1 MIGCHIFQ
9 HGGEWICIKQEGGEM
24 SNKKKQ
30 PMPWGMT
37 YQQCL
42 QSCIEN
48 VLLGGDVEAAALYRG
63 MPLPTERVWSL
74 CLQEVAE
81 EPTEDLS
88 NPFHVIARYELRLF
102 KRGLP
107 TVLGQHAFQ
116 VKNELQAAA
125 QKVGVPAEFIPNAVS
140 LIIESTPIS
149 QPRDR
154 TKDN

>member
-1 MIGCHIFQ
+1 
-9 HGGEWICIKQEGGEM
+9 M
-24 SNKKKQ
+24 SKKRKH

-42 QSCIEN
+42 QSCIES
-48 VLLGGDVEAAALYRG
+48 VLLGGDEEAAALYRG
-63 MPLPTERVWSL
+63 MPLPTEQVWSL

-107 TVLGQHAFQ
+107 TVLGKQAFQ
-116 VKNELQAAA
+116 VKSELEAAA
-125 QKVGVPAEFIPNAVS
+125 HKAGIPAEFVPSAVS
-140 LIIESTPIS
+140 LFIESTPIA